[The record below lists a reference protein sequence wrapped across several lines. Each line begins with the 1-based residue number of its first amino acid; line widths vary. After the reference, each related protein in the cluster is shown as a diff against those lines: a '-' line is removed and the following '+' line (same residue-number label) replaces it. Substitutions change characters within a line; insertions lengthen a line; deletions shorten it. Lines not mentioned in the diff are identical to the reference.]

1 MIRHG
6 LAGPAFAVLCAV
18 AAGPAH
24 TQPAGRTTPPK
35 LGPPPKVALP
45 PIRERNLPNGMRLLV
60 VERHEIP
67 LVDAVLVIGTGPEAD
82 PTGKPGVA
90 TLVAS
95 MLTRGTPTRSA
106 TDIAAQTA
114 TLGASLDAGSTWDHT
129 IVSLHVP
136 TATLDSAWSIFADV
150 VLHSTFPD
158 SEFARV
164 KRERLTDLVELS
176 DRAPAVADRA
186 FASILFGADHPY
198 GRPSLGTE
206 QSVGAITADDA
217 RRFYDVTFDAGNA
230 TLIVVGDVTVDAV
243 ETKARAL
250 FGAWKQG
257 PPNGDPVP
265 PPAKPATAPTTI
277 YVIDKHDAPQSSIRI
292 GAVATS
298 RWTPDYFPIDVMNTI
313 LGGAFTSRL
322 NENLR
327 ETHAYTYG
335 AFSGF
340 GMRRLPGPF
349 VAEAEVVA
357 TKTDSSLLQF
367 VHELKA
373 IRDTVPMAE
382 LNKAKRYMELQLP
395 GELETSRD
403 IADQLVPVATYHLPL
418 DFYNT
423 YQARVAAVTRADVQ
437 RVARTYIDPS
447 HVIVVV
453 VGDRASIE
461 APLRATGVGPV
472 QDRGLDGLPITQ
484 TQ

>member
-1 MIRHG
+1 MRRLVLVML
-6 LAGPAFAVLCAV
+6 LA
-18 AAGPAH
+18 AATARAQANAAA
-24 TQPAGRTTPPK
+24 TAPAGRSTPPT
-35 LGPPPKVALP
+35 LGPPPKIALP
-45 PIRERNLPNGMRLLV
+45 PIHERNLPNGMRLLV

-114 TLGASLDAGSTWDHT
+114 TLGAALDAGSSWDHT
-129 IVSLHVP
+129 AVSLHVP

-176 DRAPAVADRA
+176 DRAPEVADRA
-186 FASILFGADHPY
+186 LATILFGPDHPY
-198 GRPSLGTE
+198 GRPSLGSE
-206 QSVGAITADDA
+206 RSVGAITTNDV
-217 RRFYDVTFDAGNA
+217 RGFYDATYTAGNA

-243 ETKARAL
+243 DAKAREL
-250 FGAWKQG
+250 FGAWKLG
-257 PPNGDPVP
+257 PADGDPVP
-265 PPAKPATAPTTI
+265 RPSPPATAPTTI

-292 GAVATS
+292 GSVAVARS
-298 RWTPDYFPIDVMNTI
+298 TPDYFPIDVMNTI

-340 GMRRLPGPF
+340 GMRRDPGPF
-349 VAEAEVVA
+349 LAEAEVVA
-357 TKTDSSLLQF
+357 TKTDSSLVQF
-367 VHELKA
+367 MHELTA
-373 IRDTVPMAE
+373 IRDTVPAAE
-382 LNKAKRYMELQLP
+382 LRKAKRYLELQLP

-403 IADQLVPVATYHLPL
+403 IAGQLVSVAVYHLPL

-423 YQARVAAVTRADVQ
+423 YQAHIAAVTRADVQ
-437 RVARTYIDPS
+437 RVARAYIDPA
-447 HVIVVV
+447 HVVIVV
-453 VGDRASIE
+453 VGDRAAIE
-461 APLRATGVGPV
+461 APLRAMHIGPV
-472 QDRGLDGLPITQ
+472 QDRNLDGLPITQ
-484 TQ
+484 